1 MKRRTFI
8 KKTGAAGLIA
18 FIAPA
23 EPTQQFQ
30 PDIALILEQNFR
42 IPPATSYPRV
52 FWFWMNGNVTKKGIT
67 LDLEAMKRV
76 GIGGV
81 FNFDVGTG
89 IPKGPIEYLSNEWLE
104 LKKHAMQEAGRLGL
118 DFTMHNCPGWSAS
131 GGPWITPELAMQ
143 QITWSET
150 YVGGG
155 KKIKIVLR
163 KPPIRLNYYHDIATL
178 AFPSMEGEEILEGIR
193 LTASSGDIDEN
204 IAVGTEEGM
213 AVYPLAD
220 GKPAW
225 LQFEFSQSYEAR
237 QITFYIASAEKDQSI
252 SGPIEFG
259 ERTSIAL
266 EASDDGNNFRVVTN
280 INTGLE
286 TELMLN
292 DKFITYD
299 FPATKA
305 KYFRLSSAKARR
317 YKYVQFSGF
326 TRLKNWMEK
335 TNHRARYNM
344 LVSEA
349 STIRQR
355 NDQLVP
361 KGSVIDEASVIDL
374 ANYVDN
380 DGLLTWD
387 APPGDWTILR
397 VGFTP
402 TGTYIR
408 AAPESGLG
416 LECDKYNAD
425 AMSFHFL
432 KMTEKL
438 LPVMKPLAAKGKM
451 GLEIDSYEAGTQ
463 NWSMGFEKLFKN
475 RWGYNLLKYLPALA
489 GGRVVQSVD
498 ITERFLWDFRWL
510 QASLIAE
517 NYYGRFQKLCHQH
530 KITAYIEPYEMGPME
545 EMQIGS
551 KGDVNIGEFWSGFAS
566 VLPVKQPARRS
577 IKLAASIA
585 HINDQKITGAEAFT
599 AEPESGR
606 WQEYPFALKAL
617 GDKAFTKGTNMMI
630 IHRYAHQPHPT
641 ALPGMTMGPWG
652 IHFERTNT
660 WWDQGKEWLTY
671 LSRCQYLLRQG
682 HFVGDIIY
690 FTGEDANMYTSVNA
704 EDLNPVPPA
713 GYDYDLV
720 NAEIILKKV
729 KVVNNRLVLANGS
742 SYRIFVLQDYNAV
755 SLALLQK
762 LRQLINDGLIMVG
775 ARPKQSTGLSEFGS
789 DDAAFNKIVAD
800 LWGGVDEKMITENSY
815 GKGRVFWGMPIQS
828 ILEKLNVK
836 KDFEVTSRSGDAPI
850 IYLHRRLPD
859 QDIYFLSNQR
869 RTYEDTVCTFRVAGK
884 QPELWDAVAG
894 TISRPGVYEL
904 VDDRVRMPIHFEP
917 YGSVFVVFRS
927 VASRNHIHSVERDN
941 SVVLTTND
949 FAVTP
954 RHIYSDVANNFTIC
968 FWAKP
973 EMNVLLNPTFVMGTV
988 KEPWTEFYAIYPT
1001 SGKELFGDAHSCCGV
1016 AVGRNGIAIW
1026 EHSSGNPVL
1035 VLAVPV
1041 NVSGWSHVTLVYKNG
1056 IPAAYINGILIQTGK
1071 KSDNTVHPPSDK
1083 AYLKEGASYYNGDMS
1098 KPSVFT
1104 KSLGDDEIVRLSKEK
1119 PPIERSPFFV
1129 QMAGNNRPSLLI
1141 KSNGNYVLNR
1151 NNGTKTMF
1159 AIKNIEDPLAITG
1172 PWTVKFPANAG
1183 VSPQIV
1189 MPQLMSLHE
1198 HEDAFIKYFSGTAI
1212 YSTSFTF
1219 PGKVDNKL
1227 WYLDLGRVE
1236 VISGISMN
1244 GRSLGSAWKRPYSV
1258 NATSAL
1264 IHGTNKIEIKVTTLW
1279 PNRLIGDEQM
1289 PDPDKF
1295 SPGGGISGLDSV
1307 TKGNI
1312 ETLPEWYIEGK
1323 PKPDNGRVC
1332 FTTWKHYTKDSPLLE
1347 SGLIGPVSL
1356 HPAVIKPL

>member
-8 KKTGAAGLIA
+8 KKAGAAGLIA
-18 FIAPA
+18 TISPP
-23 EPTQQFQ
+23 ENIQQLW
-30 PDIALILEQNFR
+30 PDPVSGLEQDFR
-42 IPPATSYPRV
+42 IPPASSYPRV

-67 LDLEAMKRV
+67 LDLEEMKKV

-89 IPKGPIEYLSNEWLE
+89 IPKGRVEYLSNEWLE
-104 LKKHAMQEAGRLGL
+104 LKKHAMQEASRLGL

-131 GGPWITPELAMQ
+131 GGPWITPEMAMQ

-150 YVGGG
+150 YLSGGMG
-155 KKIKIVLR
+155 IKMLLP

-178 AFPSMEGEEILEGIR
+178 AFPSMEGEELLETIR
-193 LTASSGDIDEN
+193 LSSSSGSIEEWN
-204 IAVGTEEGM
+204 RSAGTEQGI
-213 AVYPLAD
+213 AVYPPAD
-220 GKPAW
+220 GQPAW
-225 LQFEFSQSYEAR
+225 LRFEFSKPYEAR
-237 QITFYIASAEKDQSI
+237 QITFYIAAAKKDQSI

-266 EASDDGNNFRVVTN
+266 ESSDDGKDFRVVTN

-286 TELMLN
+286 TELVLN

-317 YKYVQFSGF
+317 YKHVQFSGF

-335 TNHRARYNM
+335 TNHRARYNL
-344 LVSEA
+344 LVSET
-349 STIRQR
+349 STIQER
-355 NDQLVP
+355 NDQIVP
-361 KGSVIDEASVIDL
+361 KGSIIDSAPVIDL
-374 ANYVDN
+374 GKYVDR

-387 APPGDWTILR
+387 APPGNWTVLR
-397 VGFTP
+397 IGFTP

-438 LPVMKPLAAKGKM
+438 LPVMKSLAAKGKM

-463 NWSMGFEKLFKN
+463 NWTNGFENLFKS
-475 RWGYNLLKYLPALA
+475 RWGYDLMKYLPAVA
-489 GGRVVQSVD
+489 GGRVVENVD

-517 NYYGRFQKLCHQH
+517 NYYGQFQKLCHQH
-530 KITAYIEPYEMGPME
+530 RITAYIEPYEMGPME
-545 EMQIGS
+545 EMQVGS
-551 KGDVNIGEFWSGFAS
+551 KGDVNIGEFWSGVAS
-566 VLPVKQPARRS
+566 VLPVKQPSRRS

-606 WQEYPFALKAL
+606 WQEYPFALKAW
-617 GDKAFTKGTNMMI
+617 GDKAFTRGTNLLI

-641 ALPGMTMGPWG
+641 AVPGMTMGPWG

-660 WWDQGKEWLTY
+660 WWDQGKSWLTY

-682 HFVGDIIY
+682 HFVADLIY

-713 GYDYDLV
+713 GYDYDLI
-720 NAEIILKKV
+720 NAEVILTKV
-729 KVVNNRLVLANGS
+729 KISNNRLMLANGS
-742 SYRIFVLQDYNAV
+742 SYRIFVLQNYRAV
-755 SLALLQK
+755 SVALLQK
-762 LRQLINDGLIMVG
+762 LRELVNDGLMLVG
-775 ARPKQSTGLSEFGS
+775 ARPEHSTGLSDFSGE
-789 DDAAFNKIVAD
+789 DTAFKKIVAD
-800 LWGGVDEKMITENSY
+800 LWGEADGEKITENKY
-815 GKGRVFWGMPIQS
+815 GQGRVFWGLSLPS
-828 ILEKLNVK
+828 ILEKLDVK
-836 KDFEVTSRSGDAPI
+836 KDFEFTSLSGDAPI
-850 IYLHRRLPD
+850 IYLHRTLQD

-869 RTYEDTVCTFRVAGK
+869 RTYEDTVCTFRVTNK
-884 QPELWDAVAG
+884 QPELWDAVTGKIIRSA
-894 TISRPGVYEL
+894 VYEL
-904 VDDRVRMPIHFEP
+904 IDDRVKVPIRFEP
-917 YGSVFVVFRS
+917 YGSIFVVFRS
-927 VASRNHIHSVERDN
+927 AASPNYLQSIEKDN
-941 SVVLTTND
+941 SIVLATKN
-949 FAVTP
+949 FALTP
-954 RHIYSDVANNFTIC
+954 RHIYGDVTNNFTIG

-973 EMNVLLNPTFVMGTV
+973 EMNVLLNPTFVLGTV
-988 KEPWTEFYAIYPT
+988 KEPWTEYYSIYPT

-1016 AVGRNGIAIW
+1016 AVGRNGVAIW
-1026 EHSSGNPVL
+1026 EHASGNPVL
-1035 VLAVPV
+1035 VLAAPA
-1041 NVSGWSHVTLVYKNG
+1041 NITGWSHIILMYKSG
-1056 IPAAYINGILIQTGK
+1056 IPAVYVNGKLVQTGK
-1071 KSDNTVHPPSDK
+1071 RSDNIVHPPADK
-1083 AYLKEGASYYNGDMS
+1083 AYLNEGASYYNGDMS

-1104 KSLGDDEIVRLSKEK
+1104 KSLADDEILKLSEEK
-1119 PPIERSPFFV
+1119 PPIEHSPFV
-1129 QMAGNNRPSLLI
+1129 IEMAGTNQPLLLI

-1151 NNGTKTMF
+1151 NGGAKTILP
-1159 AIKNIEDPLAITG
+1159 IKNIEDPVEISG
-1172 PWTVKFPANAG
+1172 PWTVRFPRNAG

-1189 MPQLMSLHE
+1189 LPQLMSLHQ
-1198 HEDAFIKYFSGTAI
+1198 HEDASVRYFSGTAV
-1212 YSTSFTF
+1212 YSTRFIFS
-1219 PGKVDNKL
+1219 GSLDNKF
-1227 WYLDLGRVE
+1227 WFLDLGRVE
-1236 VISGISMN
+1236 VIADITINGKKLGI
-1244 GRSLGSAWKRPYSV
+1244 AWKRPYTA
-1258 NATSAL
+1258 NATGAL
-1264 IHGTNKIEIKVTTLW
+1264 IRGNNKIEIKVTTLW

-1295 SPGGGISGLDSV
+1295 SGGGTSGLESV

-1312 ETLPEWYIEGK
+1312 EILPEWYSNGK
-1323 PKPDNGRVC
+1323 PKPDDGRVC

-1347 SGLIGPVSL
+1347 SGLIGPVL
-1356 HPAVIKPL
+1356 LYPAVIKAL